1 METAAKPS
9 LLDNPNKPKE
19 VKPLEDISSFSIT
32 GWLNKKEEVKTEKV
46 EVKDN
51 LPANHFSEVDLL
63 HEWKLFLDNLQDDDP
78 VKFSAIKVCKLQKK
92 DENKIL
98 IKVPSEAAKSEFET
112 VRKDFLSVF
121 QQKVNNFHIKSKYVE
136 DETLQ
141 KEIITKR
148 KLFDKFAEK
157 NPILKELDDLMK
169 FDFS

>member
-1 METAAKPS
+1 M
-9 LLDNPNKPKE
+9 
-19 VKPLEDISSFSIT
+19 
-32 GWLNKKEEVKTEKV
+32 
-46 EVKDN
+46 
-51 LPANHFSEVDLL
+51 
-63 HEWKLFLDNLQDDDP
+63 
-78 VKFSAIKVCKLQKK
+78 KFSAIKVCKLQKK

-112 VRKDFLSVF
+112 IRKDFLSAF
-121 QQKVNNFHIKSKYVE
+121 QRKVNNFHIKSKYVE

>member
-1 METAAKPS
+1 M
-9 LLDNPNKPKE
+9 
-19 VKPLEDISSFSIT
+19 
-32 GWLNKKEEVKTEKV
+32 
-46 EVKDN
+46 
-51 LPANHFSEVDLL
+51 

-112 VRKDFLSVF
+112 VRKDFYLYFSGKSIIF
-121 QQKVNNFHIKSKYVE
+121 ILKVNMWRMKLCKKKSLPNENYLIN
-136 DETLQ
+136 LQ
-141 KEIITKR
+141 K
-148 KLFDKFAEK
+148 K